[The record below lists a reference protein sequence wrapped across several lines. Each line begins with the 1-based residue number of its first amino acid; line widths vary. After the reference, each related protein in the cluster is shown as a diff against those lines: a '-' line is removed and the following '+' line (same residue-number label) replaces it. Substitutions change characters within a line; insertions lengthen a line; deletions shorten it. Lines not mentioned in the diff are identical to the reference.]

1 MSADVANARLR
12 RVSAEALK
20 RVRAICLA
28 LPETNERASHG
39 SPAFFVRDRKT
50 LAMFLDNHHGDG
62 RLAIWCPAPAG
73 VQAELVRQEPHRFFV
88 PAYVGHRGWVGV
100 RLDVDVDWDEV
111 ADIVEDAYRL
121 VAPKKLVAQLDA

>member
-1 MSADVANARLR
+1 
-12 RVSAEALK
+12 VSAEALK

-28 LPETNERASHG
+28 LPETNERPSHG

-62 RLAIWCPAPAG
+62 RLAIWCPAPPGA
-73 VQAELVRQEPHRFFV
+73 QAELVRQEPGRFFV
-88 PAYVGHRGWVGV
+88 PPYVGHRGWLGV

-111 ADIVEDAYRL
+111 TGIVEDAYRL
-121 VAPKKLVAQLDA
+121 VAPKTLVARLDSGG

>member
-1 MSADVANARLR
+1 M
-12 RVSAEALK
+12 SAEALK

-28 LPETNERASHG
+28 LPETNERPSHG

-62 RLAIWCPAPAG
+62 RLAIWCPAPPC
-73 VQAELVRQEPHRFFV
+73 VQGELARQEPDRFFV
-88 PAYVGHRGWVGV
+88 PPYVGHRGWVGV

-121 VAPKKLVAQLDA
+121 VAPKKLVAQLDPPP